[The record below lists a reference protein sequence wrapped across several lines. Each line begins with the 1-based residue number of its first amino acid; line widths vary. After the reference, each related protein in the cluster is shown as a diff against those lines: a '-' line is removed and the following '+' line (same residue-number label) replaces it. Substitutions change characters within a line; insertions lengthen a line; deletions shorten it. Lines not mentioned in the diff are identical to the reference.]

1 MTIHHRAPRT
11 NSTPVLTTFTARPVS
26 PILGAEIEG
35 IDLARPLNE
44 TQVAELRTALG
55 HYGVLFFR
63 HQNFDFESQKR
74 FGRLFGEL
82 DIHPNTPGP
91 EGHPEILPIH
101 ADANSKII
109 AGERWHSDVS
119 CFATPPLGSVLH
131 LKIVPETGGD
141 TLFASSA
148 AAFDALSAPLRSFLI
163 GLTATHSGERN
174 YRRRNSILGVDDRGR
189 TFPSAVHPV
198 VIRHPISDRPSLFVN
213 RLFTARINELAEAE
227 SDALLE
233 FLFDHAEQPDF
244 QIRFRWASG
253 SVAFWDNTAVQHLA
267 IWDYFPQTRS
277 GSRVTIK
284 GEPLAAAGLR
294 ARGE

>member
-1 MTIHHRAPRT
+1 MTIHHRTSRT
-11 NSTPVLTTFTARPVS
+11 HSTPAWRAFSARPVS
-26 PILGAEIEG
+26 PILGAEIDD
-35 IDLARPLNE
+35 IDLTRPLNE
-44 TQVAELRTALG
+44 AQAAELRAALG

-63 HQNFDFESQKR
+63 NQDFDFESQKR
-74 FGRLFGEL
+74 FGRLFGDL

-101 ADANSKII
+101 ADAHSKII

-119 CFATPPLGSVLH
+119 CFATPPLGSILH
-131 LKIVPETGGD
+131 LKVVPETGGD

-148 AAFDALSAPLRSFLI
+148 AAFDALSAPIRSFLI

-198 VIRHPISDRPSLFVN
+198 VIRHPISGRPSLFVN
-213 RLFTARINELAEAE
+213 RVFTARINELAEAE

-244 QIRFRWASG
+244 QIRFRWEPG
-253 SVAFWDNTAVQHLA
+253 SVAFWDNRAVQHLA

-277 GSRVTIK
+277 GSRVTVK
-284 GEPLAAAGLR
+284 GEPLGAAGPG
-294 ARGE
+294 A